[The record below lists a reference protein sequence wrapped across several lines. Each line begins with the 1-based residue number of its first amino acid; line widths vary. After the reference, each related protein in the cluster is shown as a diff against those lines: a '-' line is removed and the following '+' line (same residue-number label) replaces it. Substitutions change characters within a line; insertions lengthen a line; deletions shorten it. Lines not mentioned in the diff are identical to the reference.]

1 VTEIET
7 RFKLIHEH
15 ERTGDSITDICSKY
29 GVSRKTYYKWKKRYL
44 VQGIEG
50 LKDRSRRPHNVRE
63 RKLTPDIEQII
74 LGLRL
79 DSRFGTVRIKFRL
92 KRRGVTL
99 SSRTV
104 YKVLKRHGVNRLS
117 CKIKRKY
124 MRFNKK
130 HPNAMVQMDILG
142 PFYLRNSSTKNYI
155 ISCIDDCT
163 RKVAS
168 RWTQRKR
175 STDVLDVLQEDWI
188 RTNGKP
194 EKVMHDN
201 GRRQLTSKTFR
212 RYLIKND
219 INKDKPIPAAYPQLQ
234 GKVEAYNKIVKNEFL
249 AVEDISDVEDGK
261 ARYAMFVNAYN
272 IDREH
277 GAIHGLTPQEMYWL
291 QSLNRPVMNHNRLQK
306 CYPCL

>member
-1 VTEIET
+1 MTEIET
-7 RFKLIHEH
+7 RFSLIHEH
-15 ERTGDSITDICSKY
+15 ERTGDNVTDICSKY
-29 GVSRKTYYKWKKRYL
+29 SVSRKTYYKWKNRYL
-44 VQGIEG
+44 VQGIDG
-50 LKDRSRRPHNVRE
+50 LKDRSRRPRNTRE
-63 RKLTPDIEQII
+63 RKLTPDLEQII
-74 LGLRL
+74 LALRL
-79 DSRFGTVRIKFRL
+79 NNRFGTARIKFRL
-92 KRRGVTL
+92 KRHGVTL

-104 YKVLKRHGVNRLS
+104 YKVLKRHGLNRFS
-117 CKIKRKY
+117 CKVKRRKY

-163 RKVAS
+163 RKAAS
-168 RWTQRKR
+168 RWAERKR
-175 STDVLDVLQEDWI
+175 STDVLDLLQDWI

-201 GRRQLTSKTFR
+201 GRQLTSKMFK
-212 RYLIKND
+212 RYLIKNG
-219 INKDKPIPAAYPQLQ
+219 IKDKPIPAAYPQLQ

-277 GAIHGLTPQEMYWL
+277 GAIHGLTPQEMWL
-291 QSLNRPVMNHNRLQK
+291 QSLNTTVMNHNRLQK

>member
-7 RFKLIHEH
+7 RFNLIHEH
-15 ERTGDSITDICSKY
+15 ERTGDSITDICGKY
-29 GVSRKTYYKWKKRYL
+29 CVSRKTYYKWKKRYL

-50 LKDRSRRPHNVRE
+50 LKDRSRRPRHIRE
-63 RKLTPDIEQII
+63 RKLTQDIEQTI

-79 DSRFGTVRIKFRL
+79 DSRFGTARIKFRL
-92 KRRGVTL
+92 KRRGVML

-104 YKVLKRHGVNRLS
+104 YKVLKRHGVNRFS

-142 PFYLRNSSTKNYI
+142 PFYLRDSSTKNYI
-155 ISCIDDCT
+155 VSCIDDCT
-163 RKVAS
+163 RKAAS

-175 STDVLDVLQEDWI
+175 STDVLEVLRDWI

-201 GRRQLTSKTFR
+201 GRQLKSKMFRQ
-212 RYLIKND
+212 YLIKND
-219 INKDKPIPAAYPQLQ
+219 IKDKPIPAAYPQLQ

-261 ARYAMFVNAYN
+261 ARYSMFVNAYN

-277 GAIHGLTPQEMYWL
+277 GAIHGLTPQEMWL
-291 QSLNRPVMNHNRLQK
+291 QSLNTPVMNHNRLQK
-306 CYPCL
+306 CYPCM